1 MNWGVLQ
8 LRQHGVYSSGI
19 IHGFDDRY
27 SHDADEEKGDAQ
39 NGDDDD
45 MMMMMM
51 NSSLLSSHVGMTI
64 NEWTRI
70 ITAVDVEKA

>member
-1 MNWGVLQ
+1 MNRGVLQ

-45 MMMMMM
+45 MMMMMILM
-51 NSSLLSSHVGMTI
+51 MT
-64 NEWTRI
+64 
-70 ITAVDVEKA
+70 